1 MTFKMKGPSL
11 YKKPVGPIATKVK
24 TKITD
29 EEDQVMENMEN
40 RDLMSDKVVHDIV
53 KSKINK
59 KKNNVK

>member
-11 YKKPVGPIATKVK
+11 YRKPAGPIATDIK
-24 TKITD
+24 TKTTD
-29 EEDQVMENMEN
+29 EEEQVMENMEN
-40 RDLMSDKVVHDIV
+40 RDIISDKVVHDIV